1 MKIVTAVV
9 NNPVFIEIQYHTLK
23 KYLRGLGEEGYEF
36 IVFNDAKAFPDYT
49 NGGDI
54 TLRGKI
60 EDTCKALGIKC
71 IPVKNDHHRD
81 ILVSSDRVADSMN
94 AILRYQLDNPPDTYL
109 LLDSDMFLIDYLN
122 ITKYNAFD
130 CAVVLQSRNQHKV
143 NYIWNGLYYFDFY
156 KMTNTHLLDW
166 NLGGKNCDTGGMMRQ
181 WLATQT
187 AGEALPNTDDLRWL
201 AGDKGKNKTFH
212 SKSVYY
218 IRHLWSCSW
227 NETELPENY
236 KDGRPELLQFLKE
249 DVRNVN
255 GKFYCEIY
263 DDVFLHYRAGGNWNN
278 EGMALHNKM
287 TDKLKKL
294 LLH

>member
-23 KYLRGLGEEGYEF
+23 KYLRGFREKDYEF

-49 NGGDI
+49 NGGDTSI
-54 TLRGKI
+54 RGKI
-60 EDTCKALGIKC
+60 EDTCKVLNIKC
-71 IPVKNDHHRD
+71 IPVKNDHHKFQTKSAIRCAD
-81 ILVSSDRVADSMN
+81 AMNIILQ
-94 AILRYQLDNPPDTYL
+94 YQLNNPPDNYL
-109 LLDSDMFLIDYLN
+109 LLDSDMFLIDYLD

-130 CAVVLQSRNQHKV
+130 CAVVLQQRSHL
-143 NYIWNGLYYFDFY
+143 NYFWNGIYYFDFN
-156 KMTNTHLLDW
+156 KINNMHLLNW
-166 NLGGKNCDTGGMMRQ
+166 NEGFGGDVGGMMRD
-181 WLATQT
+181 WLGAQT
-187 AGEALPNTDDLRWL
+187 AGEVLPNTDDLRW
-201 AGDKGKNKTFH
+201 ADKNKTFH

-255 GKFYCEIY
+255 GKFYCELY
-263 DDVFLHYRAGGNWNN
+263 DNVFLHYRAGGNWNN
-278 EGMALHNKM
+278 EGMALHNEM
-287 TDKLKKL
+287 TDKLKKVL
-294 LLH
+294 V